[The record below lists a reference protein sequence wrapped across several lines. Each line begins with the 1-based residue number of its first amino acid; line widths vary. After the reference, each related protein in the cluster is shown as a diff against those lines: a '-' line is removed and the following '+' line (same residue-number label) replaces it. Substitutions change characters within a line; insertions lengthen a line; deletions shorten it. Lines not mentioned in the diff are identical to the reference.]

1 MADPVSKDS
10 KHVLGEPESV
20 TAKGKLDRAMRWV
33 VACSCG
39 YTTDSYIF
47 RNHALKVAQ
56 QHREAM
62 EPPVYGVFGE
72 GG

>member
-1 MADPVSKDS
+1 MSKDS
-10 KHVLGEPESV
+10 KHVLGEPE
-20 TAKGKLDRAMRWV
+20 KLNYPGGKHGMYR

-39 YTTDSYIF
+39 YQTNVYAYP
-47 RNHALKVAQ
+47 RHALKVAQ